1 MKIFFKST
9 LFVVCAMF
17 VLFFVS
23 CSNGNDSAPFVGGT
37 TPTSTPTPT
46 PTPAPTP
53 ATYTI
58 TFNANDGS
66 ENPATVTQNFTEGT
80 PQALKTIAELGF
92 SKYGFNFAGW
102 GTTRDAAQSSYA
114 DGSSYTATADTTLY
128 ALWSVVPVYSVTVF
142 ANERGTVSA
151 TPATATA
158 GTEITL
164 AAAPNRGYKFGS
176 YTITAAD
183 GSAVVVTNGKFTMPA
198 QNVKVTTSFD
208 AINYTITCG
217 TYQNGTVTASP
228 ATATVG
234 TTVALTAVPD
244 IYYKLTTL
252 TVNDS
257 SGTAVTISGTGNAR
271 TFTMPAQDV
280 TVTATFET
288 VAASGAY
295 TVLPKGT
302 NGTAGTSGSYVTFG
316 LWPQTI
322 KSKNVT
328 VNENDFKVV
337 GMFTYYRGSDG
348 EWYAKIKETVYY
360 AFYSN
365 GERVGNGFKYF
376 KVEPI
381 KWRILEV
388 AMVGNNPVSR
398 ETLLAEKI
406 LDVCMWSDSAISSG
420 SMTNAS
426 VVNPNDY
433 VESRIRAFL
442 NGQKYYRRE
451 NWKVVETVDA
461 FEGKGF
467 LQTAFGQEYSGEYF
481 GKFYC
486 NDDSVYLLSKNEYA
500 SFWRESDETRRREST
515 DYVKATSSTTCW
527 WLQSIDTST
536 RKDVYIIY
544 GDDGTSG
551 KKEVKNSYG
560 VVPVVWV
567 GSSWVKK

>member
-1 MKIFFKST
+1 MI
-9 LFVVCAMF
+9 

-23 CSNGNDSAPFVGGT
+23 CSNGSDSAPIIISSPSGGGT
-37 TPTSTPTPT
+37 QTPTETPTT
-46 PTPAPTP
+46 TPAPTP
-53 ATYTI
+53 TLATYTI

-66 ENPATVTQNFTEGT
+66 QNPATATQTFTQGT

-92 SKYGFNFAGW
+92 SKAGFNFAGW
-102 GTTRDAAQSSYA
+102 GTAKNATQSSYA
-114 DGSSYTATADTTLY
+114 DGSSYTATANATLY
-128 ALWSVVPVYSVTVF
+128 ALWSAVPVYNVTVS
-142 ANERGTVSA
+142 ANEHGTVTA

-164 AAAPNRGYKFGS
+164 AAAPNRGYKFDS

-183 GSAVVVTNGKFTMPA
+183 GSAVAVTNGKFTMPA

-234 TTVALTAVPD
+234 TTVALTAEPD

-288 VAASGAY
+288 VAASGVY

-302 NGTAGTSGSYVTFG
+302 NGTAGTSGRYVTFG

-381 KWRILEV
+381 KWRILAV
-388 AMVGNNPVSR
+388 DMVGNGSDFRER

-406 LDVCMWSDSAISSG
+406 LDLCVWSDSAISSG

-433 VESRIRAFL
+433 IESRIRAFL

-481 GKFYC
+481 GKFAY
-486 NDDSVYLLSKNEYA
+486 NNDSVYLLSKKEYN

-560 VVPVVWV
+560 VLPVVWV